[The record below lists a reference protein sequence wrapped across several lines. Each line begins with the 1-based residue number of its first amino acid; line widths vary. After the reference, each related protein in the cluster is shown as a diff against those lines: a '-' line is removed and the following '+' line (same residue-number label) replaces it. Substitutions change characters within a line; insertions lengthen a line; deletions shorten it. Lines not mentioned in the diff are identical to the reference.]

1 MGWVSGERAPL
12 PLRLDGRGERGAFPH
27 RRHARNAH
35 MHTHS
40 YTVGVIGTSIYIFLI
55 IKDNGTAN
63 SARDD

>member
-12 PLRLDGRGERGAFPH
+12 PLRLYRRGERGAFPH

-35 MHTHS
+35 AHTLS
-40 YTVGVIGTSIYIFLI
+40 YSVGAIDTSIYIFLI
-55 IKDNGTAN
+55 IKNNGTTD